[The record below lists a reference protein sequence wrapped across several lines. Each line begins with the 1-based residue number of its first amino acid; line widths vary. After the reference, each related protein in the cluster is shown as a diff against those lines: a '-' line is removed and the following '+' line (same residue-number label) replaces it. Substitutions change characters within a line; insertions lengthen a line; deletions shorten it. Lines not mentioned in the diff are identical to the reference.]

1 MVNVNVHMEVK
12 KTTEVKIRRVNK
24 EEQNEES
31 YDVLSIAPEVDIFL
45 HPMQT
50 EALMKMLEDFKAN
63 DYMQTITQCDIPVQ
77 DYNCS
82 EF

>member
-1 MVNVNVHMEVK
+1 MEVK
-12 KTTEVKIRRVNK
+12 KSVETKIRRVNK
-24 EEQNEES
+24 EEQGEES

-50 EALMKMLEDFKAN
+50 EALMKMLEDFKEN
-63 DYMQTITQCDIPVQ
+63 NYMETITQCDAPVPE
-77 DYNCS
+77 YNCS

>member
-1 MVNVNVHMEVK
+1 MEVK
-12 KTTEVKIRRVNK
+12 KTVETKIRRVNK
-24 EEQNEES
+24 EEQGEES

-50 EALMKMLEDFKAN
+50 EALMKMLEDFKEN
-63 DYMQTITQCDIPVQ
+63 NYMETITQCDAPIQ
-77 DYNCS
+77 TIDCS